1 MSISND
7 SLNKKLY
14 QLLRVQGFDPIPMDE
29 TGEVIPVPDEAEV
42 FKFTYKQNGEAA
54 GNAWI
59 TVDGNKTLKIY
70 YDDKLMNAGAENDQD
85 SAYDSFTDFLK
96 QLKMW
101 AQRKQLGFDTENK
114 DHLQSDMA
122 QREYMKKKE
131 QIAEGYYPM
140 GKSASYNDAIPT
152 VKIVLQHTRQI
163 QEGEQRYRNIA
174 KIFLENQQGERILA
188 PTTKP
193 GIAQVYAR
201 HLAEGGLPHDERW
214 NHIGSLVEEYSKMAG
229 FVRATR
235 GGQFNESA
243 QQLVNEGVAHYHSLR
258 ESLGKM
264 RGHRGYQA
272 YFESWTPALMENEG
286 EESNLNELFVQE
298 TLDPRIESVM
308 PILSRIHKQ
317 VNEMSEVSALE
328 EWADQLISEKMVMG
342 VDSDASSAG
351 SFKMGEAT
359 DEYSIP
365 EDDLDEGIADD
376 YEDMAD
382 RELMRHARM
391 LGLEKNI
398 VPDDEGGL
406 ANRREIIHLLQKEAS
421 DEVDEGI
428 GDVAKKV
435 GGALKKAGQKALDTL
450 GHGSDEEL
458 IKDLQ
463 KKAGVPPGLRHGKP
477 SMAKPNESV
486 EEDLDANQK
495 RAGQL
500 GPTGGPAK
508 VGDLVGA
515 NESVEFD
522 ELEELKRL
530 IK

>member
-1 MSISND
+1 MFSEYSENNTSASIFAISASSGTD
-7 SLNKKLY
+7 ALSSCAVSAGVTH
-14 QLLRVQGFDPIPMDE
+14 VQG
-29 TGEVIPVPDEAEV
+29 TLNGYGER
-42 FKFTYKQNGEAA
+42 T
-54 GNAWI
+54 GNADLVSIIANLELKKSFGI
-59 TVDGNKTLKIY
+59 TL
-70 YDDKLMNAGAENDQD
+70 
-85 SAYDSFTDFLK
+85 
-96 QLKMW
+96 
-101 AQRKQLGFDTENK
+101 
-114 DHLQSDMA
+114 
-122 QREYMKKKE
+122 
-131 QIAEGYYPM
+131 
-140 GKSASYNDAIPT
+140 
-152 VKIVLQHTRQI
+152 
-163 QEGEQRYRNIA
+163 
-174 KIFLENQQGERILA
+174 
-188 PTTKP
+188 
-193 GIAQVYAR
+193 
-201 HLAEGGLPHDERW
+201 
-214 NHIGSLVEEYSKMAG
+214 EEYQKMAG

-235 GGQFNESA
+235 GNQFNESA
-243 QQLVNEGVAHYHSLR
+243 QQLVNEGINHYQSLR
-258 ESLGKM
+258 ESLSKM

-406 ANRREIIHLLQKEAS
+406 ANRREIIYLLQQEAGDDLEESGLQAYLGNKKYGKEGMDALRKAGREHAGKEKMAS
-421 DEVDEGI
+421 IRAKYDKMDEEMDEGL

-435 GGALKKAGQKALDTL
+435 GGALKKAGSKALDTL
-450 GHGSDEEL
+450 GHGSDEDL
-458 IKDLQ
+458 LKDLQ
-463 KKAGVPPGLRHGKP
+463 KRAGVPSHAQHGKP

-500 GPTGGPAK
+500 GPTEK
-508 VGDLVGA
+508 VKNNNQGKLVGA
-515 NESVEFD
+515 SESVD
-522 ELEELKRL
+522 PLLR
-530 IK
+530 IKKLLGK